1 MRNASASDGVCR
13 IYSDD
18 PEVISI
24 LHRTHNA
31 NSHSN
36 NNDTSSVNNNNSNI
50 RVEDNNIDNN
60 GNSLPLSSSSA
71 SLPLQR
77 YLLAPLQR
85 LRIVM
90 SSSYDTA
97 EPNLP
102 SPTQV
107 NNDQTHHTNNHF
119 VVAEI
124 PISADCFCP
133 ISLTVMTDPV
143 STVDGFTYERS
154 AIEQ

>member
-1 MRNASASDGVCR
+1 
-13 IYSDD
+13 
-18 PEVISI
+18 
-24 LHRTHNA
+24 
-31 NSHSN
+31 
-36 NNDTSSVNNNNSNI
+36 
-50 RVEDNNIDNN
+50 
-60 GNSLPLSSSSA
+60 
-71 SLPLQR
+71 
-77 YLLAPLQR
+77 
-85 LRIVM
+85 M

-154 AIEQ
+154 AIEQWFTQQQTSPMTNLRLSDLTLTTNMEVRTKVIAAAQQCSNILH